1 MRADALLFGESQSRI
16 VVSVQER
23 DLARLRQ
30 MAAEEGAPMQVLG
43 EVGGSRLSIQSLV
56 QLPVEEMR
64 SLWAH
69 SLERRIKEG

>member
-1 MRADALLFGESQSRI
+1 
-16 VVSVQER
+16 
-23 DLARLRQ
+23 
-30 MAAEEGAPMQVLG
+30 MQVLG

-64 SLWAH
+64 SLWRH